1 MKLFSIFMLVFNLG
15 SFATGFSQQQLVT
28 LNLKNC
34 SINTVFQEIW
44 KQTGLRFIYNEQDIQ
59 NLPPLE
65 VKVRKQQVDKVLDDL
80 FRNTPYRYSLES
92 DVIYVTPRPATPQ
105 EQEMVWIRGT
115 VKDKKGNPL
124 PGVTVFLGN
133 TDIGTSTDIYGNYQ
147 LSLLKGDPLD
157 ITYSFIGMKKVI
169 YTFNCD
175 RDTRHDV
182 IMEEDNVALQ
192 DVVVIGYGSKSEK
205 NLTSSVSSIKAKDL
219 EKYANGASTF
229 DNMLG
234 GAVKGVLVNQ
244 SSGEPGAKATLN
256 IRGITSPLKS
266 KNNNEP
272 LYVIDGVPFFV
283 ERSFNMLNPLSTLSP
298 NDIESIDVLK
308 DAAATAIYGS
318 RGANGV
324 VIINTK
330 NGRRN
335 ERMTISL
342 GYSLSVGN
350 QIKKFTP
357 LNTAQFKD
365 LQEMISKNTID
376 AINSGQLRDESI
388 INEQI
393 MPGLDYFADITYDN
407 NGNMIY
413 GGLKDDVFGSENTNW
428 IEETNNKNALTHM
441 YSLGIRGGSETTN
454 YSFSFNA
461 IDQEGLFINDDMQ
474 RYNSRLSFDSD
485 VSKRFKVGASLGYSF
500 TKRRSGSA
508 GEEMGITKEWNV
520 RPDVPVYDE
529 DGEYYR
535 LDGTPEWGFPVGI
548 ANPVATRQNINKK
561 ESYQFMGNSYLE
573 YKILEGLKVRGDINL
588 SLFQDHYS
596 NFNPKIAGDDWG
608 DGGTAMLCD
617 DRSKMASSSINFRA
631 DYALQLDKHMLNF
644 MVGYGWDR
652 QFSDYIGHMYQGFPD
667 DKVLNNAGSATET
680 YCIGESKTESALNS
694 FYARAS
700 YNYMNKYLAEINFR
714 SDASSKFG
722 PGNQR
727 GYFPS
732 VSLGWR
738 ISDEDFMDDVE
749 KINDLKLRLS
759 WGQTGSTNID
769 DFVYRQ
775 FYITGDPY
783 IGGTTLLPGE
793 LPNPDIKW
801 EMTSEVNGGIDFS
814 FFNQRLFGSIDG
826 YYRYTKGALSP
837 SPASLEAG
845 SPSYTSN
852 LIDLSNKGV
861 ELEIGGDI
869 VRSGYWTWT
878 SKLNLALNRNKIEK
892 LNGASLSSY
901 EVDSYIEGESAGVL
915 KGYVVEKIFQDAKE
929 IEQLNQQT
937 KANGAPQYQEASTGV
952 GDYKF
957 KDLDGNGYIDSKDRT
972 VIASPE
978 PKFFGG
984 FFNSLNYKSLN
995 LSFVFQFSKG
1005 AKAIVSNMQHD
1016 MSGGLGNN
1024 IYPELY
1030 GKTWTAENPDTR
1042 FARLVS
1048 SDPSRNSRTSDRYVY
1063 ETSYMRLKNITL
1075 SFTLPQMWLKKI
1087 NIPSAMLFVSGSNLW
1102 TITNWPGIDP
1112 ELVNSFTTAQMTQN
1126 EDPYPLSKT
1135 FTVGVKV
1142 EF

>member
-1 MKLFSIFMLVFNLG
+1 
-15 SFATGFSQQQLVT
+15 
-28 LNLKNC
+28 
-34 SINTVFQEIW
+34 
-44 KQTGLRFIYNEQDIQ
+44 
-59 NLPPLE
+59 
-65 VKVRKQQVDKVLDDL
+65 
-80 FRNTPYRYSLES
+80 
-92 DVIYVTPRPATPQ
+92 
-105 EQEMVWIRGT
+105 
-115 VKDKKGNPL
+115 
-124 PGVTVFLGN
+124 
-133 TDIGTSTDIYGNYQ
+133 
-147 LSLLKGDPLD
+147 
-157 ITYSFIGMKKVI
+157 
-169 YTFNCD
+169 
-175 RDTRHDV
+175 
-182 IMEEDNVALQ
+182 
-192 DVVVIGYGSKSEK
+192 
-205 NLTSSVSSIKAKDL
+205 
-219 EKYANGASTF
+219 
-229 DNMLG
+229 
-234 GAVKGVLVNQ
+234 
-244 SSGEPGAKATLN
+244 
-256 IRGITSPLKS
+256 
-266 KNNNEP
+266 
-272 LYVIDGVPFFV
+272 
-283 ERSFNMLNPLSTLSP
+283 
-298 NDIESIDVLK
+298 
-308 DAAATAIYGS
+308 
-318 RGANGV
+318 
-324 VIINTK
+324 
-330 NGRRN
+330 
-335 ERMTISL
+335 
-342 GYSLSVGN
+342 
-350 QIKKFTP
+350 
-357 LNTAQFKD
+357 
-365 LQEMISKNTID
+365 
-376 AINSGQLRDESI
+376 
-388 INEQI
+388 
-393 MPGLDYFADITYDN
+393 
-407 NGNMIY
+407 
-413 GGLKDDVFGSENTNW
+413 
-428 IEETNNKNALTHM
+428 
-441 YSLGIRGGSETTN
+441 
-454 YSFSFNA
+454 
-461 IDQEGLFINDDMQ
+461 
-474 RYNSRLSFDSD
+474 
-485 VSKRFKVGASLGYSF
+485 
-500 TKRRSGSA
+500 
-508 GEEMGITKEWNV
+508 
-520 RPDVPVYDE
+520 
-529 DGEYYR
+529 
-535 LDGTPEWGFPVGI
+535 
-548 ANPVATRQNINKK
+548 
-561 ESYQFMGNSYLE
+561 
-573 YKILEGLKVRGDINL
+573 
-588 SLFQDHYS
+588 
-596 NFNPKIAGDDWG
+596 
-608 DGGTAMLCD
+608 
-617 DRSKMASSSINFRA
+617 
-631 DYALQLDKHMLNF
+631 

-700 YNYMNKYLAEINFR
+700 YNYMNKYLAEVNFR

-783 IGGTTLLPGE
+783 IGGTTLVPGE

-826 YYRYTKGALSP
+826 YYRYTQGALSP
-837 SPASLEAG
+837 SPVSLEAG

-861 ELEIGGDI
+861 EIEIGGDI

-929 IEQLNQQT
+929 IEQLNRQA
-937 KANGAPQYQEASTGV
+937 KANGAPQYQEASTGI

-984 FFNSLNYKSLN
+984 FFNSLNYKNLN

-1005 AKAIVSNMQHD
+1005 AKAIVSNMQYD
-1016 MSGGLGNN
+1016 MYGSLGKN